1 VRRREFITLLSGAV
15 AAWPVAARAQQPAM
29 PVVGFLN
36 TASPEPFAHLVAAF
50 RKGLG
55 ENGFVEGRNVV
66 IEFRWAEG
74 HYERLPALAAELVLR
89 PVAVLATSGGD
100 PSLLAA
106 RAATKTIPIL
116 FITGNDPVELGYVAS
131 FNQPGGNLTGVTQLT
146 QLLGAK
152 RIGLLAS
159 WCRTPTPLLSSSIR
173 RFRGP
178 QRF

>member
-1 VRRREFITLLSGAV
+1 VKRRKFITLVGGA
-15 AAWPVAARAQQPAM
+15 AAWPIAARAQQTAM

-116 FITGNDPVELGYVAS
+116 FITGSDPVELGYVAS
-131 FNQPGGNLTGVTQLT
+131 FNNRAAT
-146 QLLGAK
+146 
-152 RIGLLAS
+152 
-159 WCRTPTPLLSSSIR
+159 
-173 RFRGP
+173 
-178 QRF
+178 